1 MKRKNFTTQKNSL
14 FSNTKNMETKV
25 MEIKVTK
32 VYRVGGVEYSSREA
46 AFKAT
51 AKEILQ
57 KHFEEGIDSL
67 IQNAAE
73 VRRALS
79 ILGKEE

>member
-1 MKRKNFTTQKNSL
+1 MKRKKILNNFSL
-14 FSNTKNMETKV
+14 FSNTKNHGDKD

-32 VYRVGGVEYSSREA
+32 VYRVGGVEYTSREE

-51 AKEILQ
+51 AREILQ
-57 KHFEEGIDSL
+57 KHYEEGIDSL

>member
-1 MKRKNFTTQKNSL
+1 
-14 FSNTKNMETKV
+14 

-32 VYRVGGVEYSSREA
+32 VYRVGGVEYASKEE

-51 AKEILQ
+51 AKEVLE
-57 KHFEEGIDSL
+57 KHYSEGIDSL
-67 IQNAAE
+67 IENATE

-79 ILGKEE
+79 ILGK